1 VRPEHVNLGLGQL
14 KAKILLI
21 EDLGHEMQIILS
33 IGNANIIVRAP
44 IQNKYSIKDE
54 LLFSLNEENIHLFDI
69 RSGNNIGNLEEIN
82 A

>member
-1 VRPEHVNLGLGQL
+1 
-14 KAKILLI
+14 
-21 EDLGHEMQIILS
+21 LS

-69 RSGNNIGNLEEIN
+69 RSGNNIGNLEERN